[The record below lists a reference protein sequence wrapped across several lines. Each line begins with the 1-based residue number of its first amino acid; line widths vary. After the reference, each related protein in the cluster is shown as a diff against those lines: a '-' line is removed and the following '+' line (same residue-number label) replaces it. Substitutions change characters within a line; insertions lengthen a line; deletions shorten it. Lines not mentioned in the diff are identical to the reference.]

1 MRVQKRGK
9 TSESKYGESVT
20 LYSTTGLSIKDIC
33 DQTGVGFSAF
43 SSYLCKHHR
52 DLILKRHNLTDA
64 PEVHLRGKRGQ
75 TTASLYKYND
85 AIAAC
90 KSREYIEYNISQI
103 ARIFDVN
110 CSSLAGQLRRHYPN
124 VIPRREQLRQQI
136 GITENLQYGAR
147 KWTSAGYARAV
158 EILKVSDMTIKEVA
172 RVCNVS
178 YTGLREHI
186 IAYHPQI
193 TQKRKDKRLC
203 MTGQSTKGMR
213 NGCWAMHEPRQSTLS
228 KYEKAIE
235 LYRTTSLDV
244 KEIARITQVNLG
256 GFRYH
261 LKNWHP
267 ELIVSR
273 RGFKGVGLEQTKRYN
288 RSAAEKYAPAIER
301 LRSSGLPTATVAAEF
316 GFKPEAFRMYLKE
329 HCPELAAKRGMTKS
343 SNGKTVSSLSQEK
356 YSQALQ
362 LYTTTTESL
371 YSIARKFGITYNSIG
386 GYVRR
391 NHPEAILRHNSL
403 LAAMENEHKCI

>member
-1 MRVQKRGK
+1 MQKRVR
-9 TSESKYGESVT
+9 TSESKYRDSVM
-20 LYSTTGLSIKDIC
+20 LYSSTGLSIKEIC
-33 DQTGVGFSAF
+33 EQTGVGFSAF

-52 DLILKRHNLTDA
+52 DLILLRHNLSGTST
-64 PEVHLRGKRGQ
+64 EVRLRGKRGQ
-75 TTASLYKYND
+75 TTASQYKYND
-85 AIAAC
+85 AISAC
-90 KSREYIEYNISQI
+90 KSREYLEYNISQI
-103 ARIFDVN
+103 ARIFEVS
-110 CSSLAGQLRRHYPN
+110 CTSLANQLRRHYPD
-124 VIPRREQLRQQI
+124 VIPRREQLRQRI
-136 GITENLQYGAR
+136 GITANLQYGAR
-147 KWTSAGYARAV
+147 KWSSEGYSRAV
-158 EILKVSDMTIKEVA
+158 EMLQESDMTIREVSQ
-172 RVCNVS
+172 RCNVS

-186 IAYHPQI
+186 IAYYPQI

-203 MTGQSTKGMR
+203 MAGQSTKGMR
-213 NGCWAMHEPRQSTLS
+213 NGCWAIHEPREGTLK

-244 KEIARITQVNLG
+244 TEIARITQVNLG

-273 RGFKGVGLEQTKRYN
+273 RGYDGVGLGQTKRYN
-288 RSAAEKYAPAIER
+288 RSVAEKYAPAIER
-301 LRSSGLPTATVAAEF
+301 LRSTSLPTATVAAEF
-316 GFKPEAFRMYLKE
+316 GLKPEAFRMYLKE
-329 HCPELAAKRGMTKS
+329 HCPELAAKRGMMRA
-343 SNGKTVSSLSQEK
+343 SNGKTVSCRSEEK

-391 NHPEAILRHNSL
+391 NHPEAILKHNTL
-403 LAAMENEHKCI
+403 LATMEREHKCI